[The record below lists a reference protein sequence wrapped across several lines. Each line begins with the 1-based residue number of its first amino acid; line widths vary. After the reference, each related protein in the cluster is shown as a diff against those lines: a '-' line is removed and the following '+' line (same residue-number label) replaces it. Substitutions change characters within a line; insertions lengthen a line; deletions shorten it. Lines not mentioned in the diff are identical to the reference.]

1 MRINAPQLFNGEIL
15 ASQKWIADQLSGLF
29 PSGGYIP
36 SAEVFNIGDVLNSDM
51 IIKSVYGDTIKIDST
66 DAAQTIKEYISTVS
80 GDLYNQITTGV
91 KLVEGRGLTRTS
103 AGIEV
108 VPSDFISFTKEDTAI
123 SGFAATYT
131 MTIDGKETKIN
142 IPKDQ
147 FLKDAK
153 FVLNAQDVNAVSGYT
168 DYPAIKFVFDVSSD
182 GVDGIDTVVWVP
194 VKDLFQ
200 EFTDG
205 DGLTLTGTEFSIV
218 ADSADDTAN
227 YLVIGKDTIGLKGI
241 TEAISGAAE
250 AISGAA
256 FAYTDIASGALLGTA
271 DDTDAANTIYG
282 AKAYADKV
290 AGEAEAAANV
300 AANGALTT
308 FITGTYDPFV
318 ADTNADID
326 IISGVIGKNYANES
340 TIDDRL
346 TAVETTVGIGSG
358 TGSLTDR
365 MTKAEAD
372 IDALEGRMTDAEA
385 NITDTRGRAVE
396 LKEVSVNFGGITAET
411 MTSAI
416 ITGRV
421 IAVFD
426 ATDTQCYPTITY
438 NAGVSTLTAITSGG
452 VENFTVVYSK
462 VISSEIFN

>member
-80 GDLYNQITTGV
+80 GDLYDQITTGV
-91 KLVEGRGLTRTS
+91 KIGYGLTRNGN
-103 AGIEV
+103 GIEV
-108 VPSDFISFTKEDTAI
+108 VPSSFISFAKDDEAV
-123 SGFAATYT
+123 SGYAASYT

-147 FLKDAK
+147 FLKDAEFIK
-153 FVLNAQDVNAVSGYT
+153 AATKEEATAYPEFVTEGKSYIRFTFNISEDGLGDTEKIMYM
-168 DYPAIKFVFDVSSD
+168 PAD
-182 GVDGIDTVVWVP
+182 
-194 VKDLFQ
+194 DLFQ
-200 EFTDG
+200 AYSAGAGLSVAIDG
-205 DGLTLTGTEFSIV
+205 NGTTFSIV
-218 ADSADDTAN
+218 KDNASDSKFLTIGDT
-227 YLVIGKDTIGLKGI
+227 TIGLSGI
-241 TEAISGAAE
+241 TDAINAASGYALYEANAH
-250 AISGAA
+250 
-256 FAYTDIASGALLGTA
+256 TDLASGALLGTA

-290 AGEAEAAANV
+290 AGEAKTAASD
-300 AANGALTT
+300 ALNT

-318 ADTNADID
+318 AGTNADID
-326 IISGVIGKNYANES
+326 IISGVISENYANES

-372 IDALEGRMTDAEA
+372 IDAVEAEIA
-385 NITDTRGRAVE
+385 DIRTKAVE
-396 LKEVSVNFGGITAET
+396 FFQTTVPFGGA
-411 MTSAI
+411 TSG
-416 ITGRV
+416 TVEGRV

-426 ATDTQCYPTITY
+426 STGAQCYPTITY
-438 NAGVSTLTAITSGG
+438 VAGTNILNGTSTLTAATKDNA
-452 VENFTVVYSK
+452 VENFTVIHS
-462 VISSEIFN
+462 IFITPLTGTVTE